1 MYANNPEMPVTLY
14 RSTDDDAPALTK
26 DNLSLILKACL
37 VTGYGGKP
45 GAGWTMPWEDT
56 AASKR
61 VFAPTKTGELDSYLR
76 VADQSGVSRVA
87 AYRQMSDIDNGEA
100 ILELATPYKHG
111 QGRQWSG
118 RWVVVAGAR
127 GVVMWVEGGYD
138 GAGRNGMMLCY
149 GDTTSADNGSRA
161 LLLAHSGGSYNDG
174 SHGSL
179 FHWPGKSD
187 SDRAYT
193 QARSYRDDGGAQ
205 PQDFISLFAAPRETA
220 GQYLAPVLLQ
230 RGERLYA
237 VPGVHT
243 NTRAA
248 DNLTIIDDEGAQY
261 IILHSYG
268 WGNLDKSF
276 ARLTVRTDKWRY

>member
-1 MYANNPEMPVTLY
+1 MYANNLAMPVTLY

-26 DNLSLILKACL
+26 SNLSLILKACL
-37 VTGYGGKP
+37 VTGYGSKP
-45 GAGWTMPWEDT
+45 GAGWTMPHED
-56 AASKR
+56 AAAGKR
-61 VFAPTKTGELDSYLR
+61 VFAPAKSGELDSYLR
-76 VADQSGVSRVA
+76 VADQTGVSRVA

-111 QGRQWSG
+111 QGNQWSG
-118 RWVVVAGAR
+118 RWAVVASAR
-127 GVVMWVEGGYD
+127 SVIVWVEDGYD
-138 GAGRNGMMLCY
+138 SPGRNGMMLYY
-149 GDTTSADNGSRA
+149 GDTPSTDNGSRA
-161 LLLAHSGGSYNDG
+161 LLLAHSGGTYNDG

-205 PQDFISLFAAPRETA
+205 PQDFISLFAVPRETA

-230 RGERLYA
+230 RGERLHG

-248 DNLTIIDDEGAQY
+248 DNLTLINDEGAEY
-261 IILHSYG
+261 VILHSYG
-268 WGNLDKSF
+268 WKNLDNSF
-276 ARLTVRTDKWRY
+276 ARLAVRTDKWRY

>member
-1 MYANNPEMPVTLY
+1 MYANNLEMPVTLY

-26 DNLSLILKACL
+26 SNLSLILKACL
-37 VTGYGGKP
+37 VTGYGNKP
-45 GAGWTMPWEDT
+45 GAGWTMPHEE
-56 AASKR
+56 AAAGKR
-61 VFAPTKTGELDSYLR
+61 IFAPAKSGELDSYLR
-76 VADQSGVSRVA
+76 VADQTGVSRVA

-111 QGRQWSG
+111 QGNQWSG
-118 RWVVVAGAR
+118 RWAVVASAR
-127 GVVMWVEGGYD
+127 SVIVWVEGGYD
-138 GAGRNGMMLCY
+138 SPGRNGMMLYY
-149 GDTTSADNGSRA
+149 GDTTSTDNGSRA
-161 LLLAHSGGSYNDG
+161 LILAHSGGTYNDG

-193 QARSYRDDGGAQ
+193 QARSYRDDGGTQAQ
-205 PQDFISLFAAPRETA
+205 NFFSLFTPPRETA
-220 GQYLAPVLLQ
+220 GQYVAPVLLQ
-230 RGERLYA
+230 RGERLHG

-248 DNLTIIDDEGAQY
+248 DNLTLINDEGAEY

-268 WGNLDKSF
+268 WKNLDKSF
-276 ARLTVRTDKWRY
+276 ARLAVRTDKWRY

>member
-1 MYANNPEMPVTLY
+1 MYANDLEMPAHLDL
-14 RSTDDDAPALTK
+14 SSDDDAPALTK
-26 DNLSLILKACL
+26 TNLSLILKACL
-37 VTGYGGKP
+37 VTGYGNKP
-45 GAGWTMPWEDT
+45 GAGWTMPHEDA

-61 VFAPTKTGELDSYLR
+61 VFAPAKTGELDSYLR
-76 VADQSGVSRVA
+76 VADQSGQSRVA

-118 RWVVVAGAR
+118 RWAVVASAR
-127 GVVMWVEGGYD
+127 GVVVWVEDGYN
-138 GAGRNGMMLCY
+138 AAQPGMMLCY
-149 GDTTSADNGSRA
+149 GDSSSADNGSRT
-161 LLLAHSGGSYNDG
+161 LILAHSGGEFDDG

-187 SDRAYT
+187 SGRGYA
-193 QARSYRDDGGAQ
+193 QAKSYRDDGGAQ

-220 GQYLAPVLLQ
+220 GQYIAPVLLQ
-230 RGERLYA
+230 RGERLHG

-248 DNLTIIDDEGAQY
+248 DNLTVIDDEGAQY

-268 WGNLDKSF
+268 WTGLDDDFS
-276 ARLTVRTDKWRY
+276 RLAVRTDRWRY

>member
-1 MYANNPEMPVTLY
+1 MYANDLEMPAHLY
-14 RSTDDDAPALTK
+14 LSSDDDAPALTK
-26 DNLSLILKACL
+26 TNLSLILKACL
-37 VTGYGGKP
+37 VTGYGNKP
-45 GAGWTMPWEDT
+45 GAGWTMPHEDA

-61 VFAPTKTGELDSYLR
+61 VFAPAKTGELDSYLR
-76 VADQSGVSRVA
+76 VADQSGQSRVA

-118 RWVVVAGAR
+118 RWAVVASAR
-127 GVVMWVEGGYD
+127 GVVVWVEDGYN
-138 GAGRNGMMLCY
+138 AAQPGMMLCY
-149 GDTTSADNGSRA
+149 GDTTSADNGSRT
-161 LLLAHSGGSYNDG
+161 LILAHSGGEFDDG

-187 SDRAYT
+187 SGRGYA
-193 QARSYRDDGGAQ
+193 QAKIYRDDGGAQ

-220 GQYLAPVLLQ
+220 GQYIAPVLLQ
-230 RGERLYA
+230 RGERLHG

-248 DNLTIIDDEGAQY
+248 DNLTVIDDEGAQY

-268 WGNLDKSF
+268 WTGLDDDFS
-276 ARLTVRTDKWRY
+276 RLAVRTDRWRY

>member
-1 MYANNPEMPVTLY
+1 MYANNLEMPVTLY

-26 DNLSLILKACL
+26 SNLSLILKACL
-37 VTGYGGKP
+37 VTGYGSKP
-45 GAGWTMPWEDT
+45 GAGWTMPYEDA

-61 VFAPTKTGELDSYLR
+61 VFAPAKSGELDSYLR
-76 VADQSGVSRVA
+76 VADQTGVSRVA

-111 QGRQWSG
+111 QSKQWSG
-118 RWVVVAGAR
+118 RWVVVASAR
-127 GVVMWVEGGYD
+127 SVIVWVEGGYD
-138 GAGRNGMMLCY
+138 SPGRNGMMLYY
-149 GDTTSADNGSRA
+149 GDTTSTDNGSRA

-174 SHGSL
+174 SHGSM
-179 FHWPGKSD
+179 FQYRDAKAS
-187 SDRAYT
+187 A
-193 QARSYRDDGGAQ
+193 AAKSYRDDTGAQ
-205 PQDFISLFAAPRETA
+205 AQDFFSLFAQARQVA
-220 GQYLAPVLLQ
+220 GQYVAPVLLQ

-248 DNLTIIDDEGAQY
+248 DNLALIDDEGAQY

-268 WGNLDKSF
+268 WADLNKSF
-276 ARLTVRTDKWRY
+276 ARLVVRTDKWRY